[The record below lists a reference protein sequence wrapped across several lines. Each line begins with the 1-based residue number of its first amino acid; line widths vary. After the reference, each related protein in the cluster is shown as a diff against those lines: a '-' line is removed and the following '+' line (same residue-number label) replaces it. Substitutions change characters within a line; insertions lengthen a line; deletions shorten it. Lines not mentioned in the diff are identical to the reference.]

1 MKEDI
6 CIEYLNSGLFS
17 ESILSNSK
25 ISEEDFLLELVNKS
39 NLKTI
44 KGNKDFY
51 LITKQSNKEN
61 DITNDIYSCDFK
73 LVVSSDFVWAET
85 DFRHRVSV
93 LDNGIIL
100 GHPSKKQGSRNVV
113 LLAKAIRLTSLQDMI
128 RISNSEKKSL
138 CDASDLAM
146 KDYIENLKK
155 DKHLFLFIPAEF
167 THKNNDMQETK
178 KEKETFDLI
187 YEGFVNSKIFRNSLS
202 ITNKDIYL
210 TFIYDDNFVILE
222 ILENKYNIID
232 KVYYK
237 DIKLFTKKLDMLWF

>member
-6 CIEYLNSGLFS
+6 YIDYLNSGLFS

-39 NLKTI
+39 NFKTI

-51 LITKQSNKEN
+51 LITKQDNKEN
-61 DITNDIYSCDFK
+61 DITNDIYSCGFK

-85 DFRHRVSV
+85 DFRHRFSV
-93 LDNGIIL
+93 LDSGIIL
-100 GHPSKKQGSRNVV
+100 GHTSKKQGSRNVV
-113 LLAKAIRLTSLQDMI
+113 LLAKAIRLTKLQDMI
-128 RISNSEKKSL
+128 RISNSEKSNL

-167 THKNNDMQETK
+167 THKNNDMQKTE

-187 YEGFVNSKIFRNSLS
+187 YEGFANSKVFRNSLS

-210 TFIYDDNFVILE
+210 TFIYDNNFVILE
-222 ILENKYNIID
+222 ILQNKYNIID
-232 KVYYK
+232 KIYYK
-237 DIKLFTKKLDMLWF
+237 DIKLFTKKLHMLWF